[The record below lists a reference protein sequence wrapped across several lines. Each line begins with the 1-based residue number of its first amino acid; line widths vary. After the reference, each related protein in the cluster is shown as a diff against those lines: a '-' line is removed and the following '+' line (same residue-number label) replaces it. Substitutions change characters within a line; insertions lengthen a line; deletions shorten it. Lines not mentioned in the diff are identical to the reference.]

1 MDFNFVPSEY
11 QKKIF
16 KFFSEGVG
24 NVVIN
29 AKASSSKTTTAVK
42 ALDFIPSD
50 KRVLFLAFN
59 KSIAE
64 ELSSRI
70 TDKPNVTAL
79 TFHSLGY
86 RIVLENFH
94 TELDR
99 FKYKTY
105 IQKNIF
111 ELADGEYMSMQHD
124 ERERYRKNCEDLVDL
139 ARYNKAQSPAE
150 IGEIAEKYGIIC
162 EKNEVYA
169 VSNILKWGKENTET
183 IDYTDMEWLPYELN
197 LTTYRHKYDWI
208 IIDEAQDTSPIRQEL
223 FKKCIKKGTRFAAIG
238 DKDQTIN
245 TWCGSDVSAF
255 DNFLREKDTI
265 KLDLPICYRC
275 PKKVIQKLQTLVPDI
290 QAAPNAIE
298 GEVNYDVS
306 QYKAENGDMVLCRMS
321 APLSILYSDYIKKNI
336 KAYIKGSDI
345 GDGLNKL
352 IKSTGC
358 DKTAFDFK
366 TDGVIPRLYKSLMK
380 SLKKVMIQNSIDL
393 ESAIQT
399 EKFMKLY
406 DSIKTIETLGNG
418 TNELEYLTSRI
429 NSIFT
434 DKKGDGICLTTVHK
448 AKGLEADNVY
458 ILCPSLMPS
467 PLAKKD
473 WEMEAEHNIQYVA
486 WSRAKK
492 TLNFISEKTFPL
504 QRCYYDMPSVIN
516 DVLEINEKVKN
527 LYKKDYL
534 GDALESTGQTNNY
547 KIVKKQEKGPVKHL
561 KQKKV
566 GANKFKNFMK

>member
-1 MDFNFVPSEY
+1 MNLNFTPSEY
-11 QKKIF
+11 QLKIF

-29 AKASSSKTTTAVK
+29 AKAGSSKTTTAVC
-42 ALDFIPSD
+42 ALDYIPSN

-64 ELSSRI
+64 ELKEKI
-70 TDKPNVTAL
+70 GDKPNVFAM

-86 RIVLENFH
+86 KILLENFNV
-94 TELDR
+94 ELDK

-105 IQKNIF
+105 IQRN
-111 ELADGEYMSMQHD
+111 LAALSEGAFMSMQLD
-124 ERERYRKNCEDLVDL
+124 EKEKYRRNCEELVDL
-139 ARYNKAQSPAE
+139 ARYNKAQSPEE
-150 IGEIAEKYGIIC
+150 IGAVAEKYGIIC

-169 VSNILKWGKENTET
+169 VANVLAWGKENKDI
-183 IDYTDMEWLPYELN
+183 IDYTDMEWLPYELG
-197 LTTYRHKYDWI
+197 LSTYRYKYDWI

-223 FKKCIKKGTRFAAIG
+223 FKKCIKKGSRFAAIG

-255 DNFLREKDTI
+255 ENFLNEKDTI

-275 PKKVIQKLQTLVPDI
+275 PKKVVNKLQLLVPDI

-306 QYKAENGDMVLCRMS
+306 QYDAGNGDMVLCRMS
-321 APLSILYSDYIKKNI
+321 APLSILYSDYIQKNI

-345 GDGLNKL
+345 GEGLNKL
-352 IKSTGC
+352 IKSTDC
-358 DKTAFDFK
+358 TKVSFDFM
-366 TDGVIPRLYKSLMK
+366 TDGVIPRLYKSLLK
-380 SLKKVMIQNSIDL
+380 SLRKLMMQNGVDI
-393 ESAIQT
+393 ENAIQT

-406 DSIKTIETLGNG
+406 DSIKTIEILGNG
-418 TNELEYLTSRI
+418 TSELEYLTSRI

-473 WEMEAEHNIQYVA
+473 WELEAEHNIMYVA

-492 TLNFISEKTFPL
+492 TLNFVSEKTFPL
-504 QRCYYDMPSVIN
+504 QRCYVDSGSIVN
-516 DVLEINEKVKN
+516 DILNINEKIKA
-527 LYKKDYL
+527 LYNKDYL
-534 GDALESTGQTNNY
+534 SDALEATGGTNISKTVSKKERVTEKHVKPK
-547 KIVKKQEKGPVKHL
+547 KI
-561 KQKKV
+561 
-566 GANKFKNFMK
+566 GANKLKSFMK